1 MCESTG
7 IGCPE
12 RDELIA
18 LIKGLQEQVAGLK
31 AANEEL
37 HKQLVES
44 QRGGKRQAA
53 PFSKGKRNIN
63 PKRPGRKPGMGLFSY
78 RKGPSADEVTEPVV
92 EVAVSGKVCPGCG
105 GRLEDEGVGVAYVT
119 DIPPVRRPQV
129 TAYRVQ
135 ICRCRSCGR
144 QVRGRHP
151 DIGTDQYGAS
161 AHRVGRRV
169 MAAAHLLHYG
179 VGVPVR
185 KVPAVLRALT
195 GVEVSQGAISQDA
208 LRRATGAVGEAY
220 HKLRTSVGASRLVH
234 TDDTG
239 WRVGGEPAFLMAF
252 ETDEATVYQV
262 RARHR
267 NEEVR
272 EVVPSD
278 YGGVMVT
285 DRGRS
290 YDAQALSGVKQQKCL
305 AHVLRSISEV
315 VQTRTGRGRSFGK
328 RLKGLLREAMELWG
342 AYHRGEASDF
352 GVQAERLKREVSYHL
367 RDRPM
372 ADADNYR
379 LQNEL
384 GWHDDRGNL
393 MRFLDDPS
401 IEPTNNRAE
410 RALRPAVIARKVSH
424 CSKNDGGADAFSAFT
439 SVIRTLIR
447 NGGNRSVVDRLC
459 DVFSGAPLNSPSL
472 QTSPQTTLR

>member
-1 MCESTG
+1 MCTSKDFPP
-7 IGCPE
+7 CQH
-12 RDELIA
+12 DELIA
-18 LIKGLQEQVAGLK
+18 LVERLQEQVAELK

-37 HKQLVES
+37 QRQLAES

-53 PFSKGKRNIN
+53 PFSKGRRSSN
-63 PKRPGRKPGMGLFSY
+63 PRRPGRKPGTGLFSY
-78 RKGPSADEVTEPVV
+78 RKPPSPDEVTEPVV
-92 EVAVSGKVCPGCG
+92 EVAVSVEVCPGCG
-105 GRLEDEGVGVAYVT
+105 GRLEDEGMGVAYVT
-119 DIPPVRRPQV
+119 DIPPIRRPQV

-151 DIGTDQYGAS
+151 DIGSDQYGAS

-169 MAAAHLLHYG
+169 MAAAHVLHYG

-220 HKLRTSVGASRLVH
+220 HKLRTSVGVSRLVH

-278 YGGVMVT
+278 YAGVMVT

-315 VQTRTGRGRSFGK
+315 VQTKTGRGRSFGK
-328 RLKGLLREAMELWG
+328 RLKGLLREAMELWR

-352 GVQAERLKREVSYHL
+352 GVRAERLRGEVTHHL

-372 ADADNYR
+372 ADPDNYR

-393 MRFLDDPS
+393 LRFLDDPG

-424 CSKNDGGADAFSAFT
+424 CSKNVAGVDAFSAFT
-439 SVIRTLIR
+439 SVIRTLTR
-447 NGGNRSVVDRLC
+447 NRGDHSLVDGLC
-459 DVFSGAPLNSPSL
+459 HVFSGAPALSPS
-472 QTSPQTTLR
+472 S

>member
-1 MCESTG
+1 MCEPRG
-7 IGCPE
+7 IRCAE
-12 RDELIA
+12 RDELMV
-18 LIKGLQEQVAGLK
+18 LVKGLQEQVAELK

-37 HKQLVES
+37 QRQLAES

-53 PFSKGKRNIN
+53 PFSKGKRSSN
-63 PKRPGRKPGMGLFSY
+63 PKRPGRKPDMGLFSY
-78 RKGPSADEVTEPVV
+78 RKPPSPDEVTEPVV
-92 EVAVSGKVCPGCG
+92 EVAVSVEVCPGCG
-105 GRLEDEGVGVAYVT
+105 GRLEDEGMGVAYVT
-119 DIPPVRRPQV
+119 DIPPIRRPQV

-151 DIGTDQYGAS
+151 DVAPDQYGAS

-169 MAAAHLLHYG
+169 MAAAHVLHYG

-220 HKLRTSVGASRLVH
+220 HKLRTSVGVSRLVH

-239 WRVGGEPAFLMAF
+239 WRVGGESAFLMAF

-305 AHVLRSISEV
+305 GPRAALD
-315 VQTRTGRGRSFGK
+315 QRGRPDQDRERTQLRQASEGSSQ
-328 RLKGLLREAMELWG
+328 RSDGTPAGISPRRGVGLWCAGRAVEA
-342 AYHRGEASDF
+342 RGEISSPRPPDGGCGQLQA
-352 GVQAERLKREVSYHL
+352 AERTRLAR
-367 RDRPM
+367 RPG
-372 ADADNYR
+372 
-379 LQNEL
+379 Q
-384 GWHDDRGNL
+384 
-393 MRFLDDPS
+393 
-401 IEPTNNRAE
+401 
-410 RALRPAVIARKVSH
+410 PA
-424 CSKNDGGADAFSAFT
+424 AFS
-439 SVIRTLIR
+439 
-447 NGGNRSVVDRLC
+447 GRSEHRADQQPC
-459 DVFSGAPLNSPSL
+459 
-472 QTSPQTTLR
+472 